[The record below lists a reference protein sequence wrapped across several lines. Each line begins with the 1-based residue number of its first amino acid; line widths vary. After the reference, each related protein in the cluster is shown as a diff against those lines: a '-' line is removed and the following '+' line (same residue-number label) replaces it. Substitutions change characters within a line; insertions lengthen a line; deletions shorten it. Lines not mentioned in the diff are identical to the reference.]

1 MSSALKAPS
10 IDHRYDE
17 QGWVIKMNL
26 PQDEAVKRLRPTFNW
41 LVGHCNNLLN
51 ANVFETAETDPYRNG
66 EDFLATWEEAFLFQ
80 GFNNGQASFLT
91 SSVMYQID
99 RHGFVSTATFHWP
112 EKKNPYLGNNEIIL
126 RLQYKG
132 EDCIPEYDKFG
143 KKVVQGLTNPRYY
156 LPKVV
161 VKILDEE
168 FGQS

>member
-1 MSSALKAPS
+1 
-10 IDHRYDE
+10 
-17 QGWVIKMNL
+17 
-26 PQDEAVKRLRPTFNW
+26 
-41 LVGHCNNLLN
+41 
-51 ANVFETAETDPYRNG
+51 
-66 EDFLATWEEAFLFQ
+66 
-80 GFNNGQASFLT
+80 
-91 SSVMYQID
+91 MYQID

-112 EKKNPYLGNNEIIL
+112 EKKNSYLGNNEIIV